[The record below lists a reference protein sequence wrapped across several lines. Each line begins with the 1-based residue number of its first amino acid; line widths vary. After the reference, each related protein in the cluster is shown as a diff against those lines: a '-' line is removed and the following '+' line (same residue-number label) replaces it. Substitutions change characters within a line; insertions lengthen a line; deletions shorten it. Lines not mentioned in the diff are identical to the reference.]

1 MGFACVTGAGGGIG
15 RALVAALRAQGH
27 RVLALGRR
35 RETLPA
41 GAGVTPVV
49 ADVTDPAGLAAALAD
64 WPSLDVV
71 VANAGL
77 CDTADVLADDGPE
90 VWRRV
95 LAVNLDG
102 AFNTARVAGARLAEG
117 GRFVAVSSGLGK
129 GGRAGY
135 TAYGAAKHGVIGLV
149 RSLALEWAPR
159 GVTVNAVCPGWVRTA
174 MSAGDLARHGWTEAQ
189 AAADIPLGR
198 FVEPGEVAALV
209 GFLAGDQAGMIT
221 GQAYNIG
228 GGEFTA

>member
-1 MGFACVTGAGGGIG
+1 MGVACVTGAAGGIG
-15 RALVAALRAQGH
+15 RAVVARLRADGH
-27 RVLALGRR
+27 TVLAVGR
-35 RETLPA
+35 TAAGLPVA
-41 GAGVTPVV
+41 EGVVPLV
-49 ADVTDPAGLAAALAD
+49 ADVTDPEALVHALAP
-64 WPSLDVV
+64 WPHLDVV
-71 VANAGL
+71 VANAGR
-77 CDTADVLADDGPE
+77 CETADVLDPHGAE

-102 AFNTARVAGARLAEG
+102 AFHTLRAAGPKLRAG
-117 GRFVAVSSGLGK
+117 GRALAVSSGLGL

-174 MSAGDLARHGWTEAQ
+174 MSAGDLAHHGWTEAQ

-198 FVEPGEVAALV
+198 FVEPEEVADLI
-209 GFLAGDQAGMIT
+209 GFLASARAGMIT
-221 GQAYNIG
+221 GQAYPIS
-228 GGEFTA
+228 GGEVRG